1 MSTNNRNSLY
11 TFVNGDNITYF
22 DSIAVEHIPKEIKK
36 IHRQQKYR
44 DKVFQ
49 NTSIHFNNV

>member
-22 DSIAVEHIPKEIKK
+22 DSIVVEHIPKEIKATE
-36 IHRQQKYR
+36 ISQQSFSEYKHT
-44 DKVFQ
+44 FQ
-49 NTSIHFNNV
+49 

>member
-22 DSIAVEHIPKEIKK
+22 DSIVVEHIPKEIKK